1 MTAAKESKAYLNIL
15 YNKIFEIGSGYIGIV
30 ETDEHIKAE
39 FIDKETNSVEP
50 AAYACETDIID
61 QSKKMGDPYNDK
73 LMGRIYNIDSKDC
86 KDQYAIVE
94 DIHAK
99 VVISKIKGNKD
110 TELCGGID
118 LTDDEQYTVVHVGCK
133 EVLKVY
139 YDYIFDNKT
148 KSLVCT
154 LGPYM
159 NIMTTECFKSRCL
172 EFDEK
177 DRTVFIY
184 NKDVDNTGAWAL
196 TWSGKS
202 KKTATVILNK
212 NTREVEEKL
221 FDSITDAFNYAKPCI
236 YTETGLNKY
245 ESFGLITPVIYKYK
259 GLMDNEGLNVMHKVD
274 LDTDS
279 IVIADDI
286 VIDKDSKEIRNKSGQ
301 IIQFYDC
308 TRDECRWRPDTE
320 DLLGKLNDSS
330 LSIVVVNKN
339 TFISIGY
346 ECATLGTICR
356 SNETG
361 ETDKIKI
368 HHKFDWHNT
377 GLAGAS
383 LGSFTYTIY
392 KKSTVSAKT
401 DWAICISRVCR
412 NNYYGLYKPLLGDS
426 FIEIPMCLYNITTD
440 TLTEIDYRDIAEAN
454 KMTDELYND
463 WIRFGHGYNL
473 KNIDEFKSLFNISD
487 INMQTLITTIDR
499 SEQSDDW
506 ELF

>member
-1 MTAAKESKAYLNIL
+1 MCMDGEKQAYLNIM
-15 YNKIFEIGSGYIGIV
+15 YNKVFEIDSGYIGIM
-30 ETDEHIKAE
+30 ETDEHIKTE
-39 FIDKETNSVEP
+39 FIDKETNGVEP
-50 AAYACETDIID
+50 AAYACVTDILD

-94 DIHAK
+94 DIHDK
-99 VVISKIKGNKD
+99 VVINKIKGNKD

-159 NIMTTECFKSRCL
+159 NIMTTECFKARCL

-184 NKDVDNTGAWAL
+184 DKDVDNTGAWAL

-202 KKTATVILNK
+202 KKTATVIFNK
-212 NTREVEEKL
+212 NTREVEERL
-221 FDSITDAFNYAKPCI
+221 FNSITDAFNYAKPCI

-245 ESFGLITPVIYKYK
+245 EDFGLITPIRYKYK
-259 GLMDNEGLNVMHKVD
+259 GLIDNEGLNVLHKVD
-274 LDTDS
+274 LDTNS
-279 IVIADDI
+279 IIIADDI

-308 TRDECRWRPDTE
+308 TRDRCSWRPDPE

-330 LSIVVVNKN
+330 LSVVVVNKN

-346 ECATLGTICR
+346 ECVTLGTICK
-356 SNETG
+356 SSETG

-368 HHKFDWHNT
+368 YHKFDWHNT
-377 GLAGAS
+377 ELAATS

-392 KKSTVSAKT
+392 KKYTVSAKT
-401 DWAICISRVCR
+401 DWAICISRIDHS
-412 NNYYGLYKPLLGDS
+412 NHSLYKQVLGDP
-426 FIEIPMCLYNITTD
+426 FVEIPVCLYNITTD
-440 TLTEIDYRDIAEAN
+440 TLTEIEYGDVDKAN
-454 KMTDELYND
+454 KMIDELYNE
-463 WIRFGHGYNL
+463 WISFGRGNSL
-473 KNIDEFKSLFNISD
+473 KNVDEFKSLFDISD
-487 INMQTLITTIDR
+487 INMQTLSKAFKH
-499 SEQSDDW
+499 SEESDDW